1 MGELVK
7 FCKNDLGMESV
18 TLVSNGSLIRESWF
32 QEYGSYLDIMAISCD
47 SSEPETLKEIGR

>member
-1 MGELVK
+1 
-7 FCKNDLGMESV
+7 MESV

-47 SSEPETLKEIGR
+47 SSEPETFKEIGR